1 MPDDLAANGGA
12 AMGAVMRD
20 AVTLD
25 DKYRA
30 DDGRVF
36 LNGTQALVR
45 MALLQQRR
53 DRSAGLRTAGMV
65 SGYRGSPLGTIDMEM
80 TRAKRFLDTHDIRF
94 VPGVNED
101 LAATAL
107 WGTQQIHLQDKP
119 EWDGVFGLWY
129 GKGPGVDRTGDAFR
143 HANLAG
149 SAAHGGV
156 LALAGDDH
164 TCKSSTTSHQS
175 EYALVDAMMPILAPS
190 TIPEMIEYG
199 LHGWAMSRL
208 SGCWTAMKVTADLT
222 DRSVS
227 MALDPATPSIIRP
240 ADLALP
246 PGGLNIRW
254 PDTPQEQEARLH
266 LHKIPAAL
274 AYIRANRLN
283 RVALGGA
290 GARFGIVTTGKAYLD
305 VRQALADLGIDE
317 ARAAALGIAVFK
329 VAVPWPLEPESL
341 RAFAAGLDEILVV
354 EEKRPLIE
362 GQVKDIL
369 YGLPADRRPRVT
381 GKRDEAGAPLLRS
394 HDELSAAAVA
404 AAVARRLARCG
415 REVADGEML
424 ARLDR
429 AAAGVPGIAGAVPKR
444 TPYFCSGCPHN
455 SSTKVPEGSRAHA
468 GIGCHWMS
476 QAMDRST
483 ATYTHMGGEG
493 ANWVGLAPF
502 VPTRHIFQNIGDG
515 TYFHSGLLAIRAAVA
530 AGVTITYKILFNDA
544 VAMTGGQTHDGPL
557 SPQAIAWQVRAEG
570 VQRIAVVTDQ
580 PERYGPSAGLPPYV
594 TVHHRDELD
603 AVQREFRE
611 VPGVSA
617 LIYDQTCA
625 AEKRRRRKR
634 GRMDDPDRRVVINE
648 RVCEGCGDCS
658 TQSNCLSVVPV
669 DTEFGR
675 KRQIDQSS
683 CNKDFSCLKGFC
695 PSFVT
700 VEGGRL
706 RKAKPAPAAA
716 APGAG
721 AIATPEPVLP
731 ALDRPYSLLV
741 TGIGGTGVVTIG
753 AILGMAAHLEG
764 LACSILDQT
773 GMAQKGGAVMS
784 HIVLARSPDRIHAAR
799 IAPGGADAV
808 LGCDLLVAAGDE
820 GLSRMR
826 AGHTRAVL
834 NARET
839 ITGAFTRD
847 PDQRVPVPLLVQ
859 RVGAACGRPDA
870 VDALDAT
877 AIATGLLG
885 DAIMTNLF
893 LLGYAWQKGLVPVSA
908 AAIDEAIALNGAGVA
923 ANRAAF
929 AWGRRAAVDLPT
941 VTETALGAAKPAA
954 DTLSSD
960 LDALVRRRVDELAA
974 YQDAA
979 YAARYRRLVDRVRRA
994 EAAEVPGSTRL
1005 TEAVARSFHKLM
1017 AYKDEYEVARLYT
1030 DGAFLARLA
1039 GQFESGFR
1047 LRFHLAPPLLAARD
1061 PESGQLRKRS
1071 YGPWML
1077 TAFKLLARLKVLRG
1091 TPFDPFGRTAERRAE
1106 RRLIDD
1112 YEATVDQL
1120 LTGLAPDTLELAL
1133 RIAVLPERIR
1143 GYGHVKEKAMAQAEA
1158 ERRELLE
1165 RFRSARPQRLAAE

>member
-1 MPDDLAANGGA
+1 MPDGV
-12 AMGAVMRD
+12 AMTG

-30 DDGRVF
+30 EHGRVF

-45 MALLQQRR
+45 MALLQKRR
-53 DRSAGLRTAGMV
+53 DSAAGLRTAGLV

-80 TRAKRFLDTHDIRF
+80 GRAQGFLQDHDIRF

-107 WGTQQIHLQDKP
+107 WGSQQIHLQDKP

-149 SAAHGGV
+149 SAARGGV
-156 LALAGDDH
+156 LVLAGDDH

-175 EYALVDAMMPILAPS
+175 EYALVDAMMPILSPAD
-190 TIPEMIEYG
+190 IPEMIEYG
-199 LHGWAMSRL
+199 LHGWALSRL

-227 MALDPATPSIIRP
+227 MSLDPAFPVLRQP
-240 ADLALP
+240 ADLVLP

-254 PDTPQEQEARLH
+254 PDSPQEQEARLH

-274 AYIRANRLN
+274 AYVRANGLN
-283 RVALGGA
+283 RVALGGS
-290 GARFGIVTTGKAYLD
+290 GARFGIVTAGKAYLD
-305 VRQALADLGIDE
+305 VRQALSELGIGE
-317 ARAAALGIAVFK
+317 GQAAALGIAVFK
-329 VAVPWPLEPESL
+329 VAVPWPLEPDGL

-362 GQVKDIL
+362 GQIKDIL

-381 GKRDEAGAPLLRS
+381 GKSDDAGAPMLRS
-394 HDELSAAAVA
+394 HDELSVA
-404 AAVARRLARCG
+404 EIARAIARRLARCG
-415 REVADGEML
+415 VEVDAAALE
-424 ARLDR
+424 RLENSGAAR
-429 AAAGVPGIAGAVPKR
+429 AAGPVAKR

-476 QAMDRST
+476 QAMDRDT
-483 ATYTHMGGEG
+483 ATYTHMGAEG

-530 AGVTITYKILFNDA
+530 GGVNITYKILFNDA
-544 VAMTGGQTHDGPL
+544 VAMTGGQPHDGQL
-557 SPQAIAWQVRAEG
+557 TPQAIAWQVRAEG
-570 VQRIAVVTDQ
+570 VQRIAVVSDE
-580 PERYGPSAGLPPYV
+580 PEKYGPSSGLPPYV
-594 TVHHRDELD
+594 TIHHRDELD

-611 VPGVSA
+611 VPGVST

-634 GRMDDPDRRVVINE
+634 GRMPDPDRRVVINE

-669 DTEFGR
+669 DTEFGT
-675 KRQIDQSS
+675 KRTIDQSS
-683 CNKDFSCLKGFC
+683 CNKDFSCLGGFC

-700 VEGGRL
+700 VEGGTL
-706 RKAKPAPAAA
+706 RKSRPAPAPAADMD
-716 APGAG
+716 AG
-721 AIATPEPVLP
+721 ADALPEPAWP
-731 ALDRPYSLLV
+731 ALEQPYRLLV
-741 TGIGGTGVVTIG
+741 TGVGGTGVVTVG

-784 HIVLARSPDRIHAAR
+784 HIVLAGRADQIHAAR

-808 LGCDLLVAAGDE
+808 LGCDLLVAAGED

-826 AGHTRAVL
+826 AGRTRAVL
-834 NARET
+834 NRHET
-839 ITGAFTRD
+839 VTGAFTRN
-847 PDQRVPVPLLVQ
+847 PDERLPLPLLVR
-859 RVGAACGRPDA
+859 RVADACGGGEA

-885 DAIMTNLF
+885 DGIMANLF
-893 LLGYAWQKGLVPVSA
+893 LLGYAWQKGLIPLSA
-908 AAIDEAIALNGAGVA
+908 SAIDEAIVLNGTGVA

-929 AWGRRAAVDLPT
+929 AWGRRAAADPGAVAAAQMVDRPAKSPAKSPA
-941 VTETALGAAKPAA
+941 EAAPPA
-954 DTLSSD
+954 D
-960 LDALVRRRVDELAA
+960 LDVLISRRVAELTA
-974 YQDAA
+974 YQDSA
-979 YAARYRRLVDRVRRA
+979 YAERYRRLVDQVRRV
-994 EAAEVPGSTRL
+994 EASAAAGSVQL
-1005 TEAVARSFHKLM
+1005 TETVARSFYKVM

-1030 DGAFLARLA
+1030 DGAFLARL
-1039 GQFESGFR
+1039 GEQFETGFR

-1061 PESGQLRKRS
+1061 PQSGRLKKS
-1071 YGPWML
+1071 AYGPWML
-1077 TAFKLLARLKVLRG
+1077 TAFKFLARLRKLRG

-1106 RRLIDD
+1106 RRLVDV
-1112 YEATVDQL
+1112 YERAIMEL
-1120 LTGLAPDTLELAL
+1120 LAGLTPDKLEPAV
-1133 RIAVLPERIR
+1133 RIAALPDRIR
-1143 GYGHVKEKAMAQAEA
+1143 GYGHVKEKALAQAEA
-1158 ERRELLE
+1158 ELRDRLA
-1165 RFRSARPQRLAAE
+1165 RFHSPPTQRLAAE

>member
-1 MPDDLAANGGA
+1 MTG
-12 AMGAVMRD
+12 

-30 DDGRVF
+30 EHGRVF

-45 MALLQQRR
+45 MALLQKRR
-53 DRSAGLRTAGMV
+53 DRAAGLRTAGLV

-80 TRAKRFLDTHDIRF
+80 GRARGFLEAHDIRF

-107 WGTQQIHLQDKP
+107 WGSQQIHLQDQP

-149 SAAHGGV
+149 SAARGGV
-156 LALAGDDH
+156 LVLAGDDH

-175 EYALVDAMMPILAPS
+175 EYALVDAMMPILSPAGV
-190 TIPEMIEYG
+190 PEMIEYG
-199 LHGWAMSRL
+199 LHGWALSRL

-227 MALDPATPSIIRP
+227 MTLDPAFPVIRQP
-240 ADLALP
+240 ADLVLP

-254 PDTPQEQEARLH
+254 PDSPQEQEARLH

-274 AYIRANRLN
+274 AYVRANGLN
-283 RVALGGA
+283 RVALGGS
-290 GARFGIVTTGKAYLD
+290 GARFGIVTAGKAYLD
-305 VRQALADLGIDE
+305 VRQALAELGIGE
-317 ARAAALGIAVFK
+317 GQAAALGIAVFK
-329 VAVPWPLEPESL
+329 VAVPWPLEPDGL
-341 RAFAAGLDEILVV
+341 CAFAAGLDEILVV

-362 GQVKDIL
+362 GQIKDIL
-369 YGLPADRRPRVT
+369 YGVPADRRPRVT
-381 GKRDEAGAPLLRS
+381 GKSDDSGAPMLRS
-394 HDELSAAAVA
+394 HDELSVA
-404 AAVARRLARCG
+404 EIARAIARRLARCG
-415 REVADGEML
+415 VEVDAAAL
-424 ARLDR
+424 ARLETPGTAR
-429 AAAGVPGIAGAVPKR
+429 AGGSVAKR

-455 SSTKVPEGSRAHA
+455 SSTRVPEGSRAHA

-476 QAMDRST
+476 QAMDRDT
-483 ATYTHMGGEG
+483 ATYTHMGAEG

-502 VPTRHIFQNIGDG
+502 VSTRHIFQNIGDG

-530 AGVTITYKILFNDA
+530 GGVNITYKILFNDA
-544 VAMTGGQTHDGPL
+544 VAMTGGQSHDGQL
-557 SPQAIAWQVRAEG
+557 TPQAIAWQVRAEG
-570 VQRIAVVTDQ
+570 VQRIAVVSDE
-580 PERYGPSAGLPPYV
+580 PEKYGSSSGLPPYV
-594 TVHHRDELD
+594 TIHHRDELD

-634 GRMDDPDRRVVINE
+634 GRMPDPGRRVVINE

-669 DTEFGR
+669 DTEFGT
-675 KRQIDQSS
+675 KRTIDQSS
-683 CNKDFSCLKGFC
+683 CNKDFSCVNGFC

-700 VEGGRL
+700 VEGGTL
-706 RKAKPAPAAA
+706 RKSRPALAPAPAAGADA
-716 APGAG
+716 AAD
-721 AIATPEPVLP
+721 ALPEPALP
-731 ALDRPYSLLV
+731 ALDQPYRLLV
-741 TGIGGTGVVTIG
+741 TGVGGTGVVTIG

-764 LACSILDQT
+764 MACSILDQT

-784 HIVLARSPDRIHAAR
+784 HIVLARLADQIHAAR

-808 LGCDLLVAAGDE
+808 LGCDLLVAAGED

-826 AGHTRAVL
+826 AGRTRAVL
-834 NARET
+834 NRHET
-839 ITGAFTRD
+839 VTGAFTRN
-847 PDQRVPVPLLVQ
+847 PDERLPLPLLVR
-859 RVGAACGRPDA
+859 RVADACGGGEA

-877 AIATGLLG
+877 AIATRLLG
-885 DAIMTNLF
+885 DAIMANLF
-893 LLGYAWQKGLVPVSA
+893 LLGYAWQKGLIPLSA
-908 AAIDEAIALNGAGVA
+908 SAIDEAIVLNGTGVA

-929 AWGRRAAVDLPT
+929 AWGRRAAADPDAVPAQKVELLGIPPA
-941 VTETALGAAKPAA
+941 ETAPPA
-954 DTLSSD
+954 D
-960 LDALVRRRVDELAA
+960 LDALISRRVGELTA
-974 YQDAA
+974 YQDSA
-979 YAARYRRLVDRVRRA
+979 YAERYRRLVDQVRQ
-994 EAAEVPGSTRL
+994 AEVAAAAGNVRL
-1005 TEAVARSFHKLM
+1005 TEAVARSFYKVM

-1030 DGAFLARLA
+1030 DGAFLARL
-1039 GQFESGFR
+1039 GEQFETGFR
-1047 LRFHLAPPLLAARD
+1047 LRFHLAPPMLAARD
-1061 PESGQLRKRS
+1061 PQTGRLKKSV

-1077 TAFKLLARLKVLRG
+1077 TAFQMLAKLRKLRG

-1106 RRLIDD
+1106 RRLVDV
-1112 YEATVDQL
+1112 YERAIL
-1120 LTGLAPDTLELAL
+1120 GMLASLAPETLEPAV
-1133 RIAVLPERIR
+1133 RIASIPERIR

-1158 ERRELLE
+1158 ELHDLLAQ
-1165 RFRSARPQRLAAE
+1165 FHSTPMQRMAAE

>member
-1 MPDDLAANGGA
+1 MPDGV
-12 AMGAVMRD
+12 AMTG

-25 DKYRA
+25 DKYLA
-30 DDGRVF
+30 EHGRVF

-45 MALLQQRR
+45 MALLQKRR
-53 DRSAGLRTAGMV
+53 DRAAGLRTAGLV

-80 TRAKRFLDTHDIRF
+80 GRARSFLDAHDIRF

-107 WGTQQIHLQDKP
+107 WGSQQIHLQDTP
-119 EWDGVFGLWY
+119 DWDGVFGLWY

-149 SAAHGGV
+149 SAGRGGV
-156 LALAGDDH
+156 LVLAGDDH

-175 EYALVDAMMPILAPS
+175 EYALVDAMMPILSPS
-190 TIPEMIEYG
+190 GIPEMIEYG
-199 LHGWAMSRL
+199 LHGWALSRL

-227 MALDPATPSIIRP
+227 MTLDPALPVIRQP
-240 ADLALP
+240 TDLVLP

-254 PDTPQEQEARLH
+254 PDSPQEQEARLH

-274 AYIRANRLN
+274 AYVRANGLN
-283 RVALGGA
+283 RAALGGGGG
-290 GARFGIVTTGKAYLD
+290 GARFGIVTAGKAYLD
-305 VRQALADLGIDE
+305 VRQALAELGIDE
-317 ARAAALGIAVFK
+317 VRAVALGIAVFK
-329 VAVPWPLEPESL
+329 VAVPWPLEPDGL
-341 RAFAAGLDEILVV
+341 RSFAAGLDEILVV

-362 GQVKDIL
+362 GQIKDIL

-381 GKRDEAGAPLLRS
+381 GKYDESGAPLLRS
-394 HDELSAAAVA
+394 HDELSVA
-404 AAVARRLARCG
+404 EIVLAIAGRLARCG
-415 REVADGEML
+415 IEAADTDVL
-424 ARLDR
+424 ARFESS
-429 AAAGVPGIAGAVPKR
+429 AGTATRPGGAVAKR

-476 QAMDRST
+476 QAMDRDT
-483 ATYTHMGGEG
+483 ATYTHMGAEG

-530 AGVTITYKILFNDA
+530 GGVNITYKILFNDA
-544 VAMTGGQTHDGPL
+544 VAMTGGQSHDGQL
-557 SPQAIAWQVRAEG
+557 TPQAIAWQVRAEG
-570 VQRIAVVTDQ
+570 VQRIAVVSDE
-580 PERYGPSAGLPPYV
+580 PEKYGLSSGLPPYV
-594 TVHHRDELD
+594 TIHHRDDLD

-634 GRMDDPDRRVVINE
+634 GRMADPDRRVVINE

-669 DTEFGR
+669 DTEFGT
-675 KRQIDQSS
+675 KRTIDQSS
-683 CNKDFSCLKGFC
+683 CNKDFSCLTGFC

-700 VEGGRL
+700 VEGGTL
-706 RKAKPAPAAA
+706 RKVRPAAA
-716 APGAG
+716 PVPDAG
-721 AIATPEPVLP
+721 DLPEPAP
-731 ALDRPYSLLV
+731 PSLDQPYRLLV
-741 TGIGGTGVVTIG
+741 TGVGGTGVVTIG

-784 HIVLARSPDRIHAAR
+784 HIVLARRADRIHAAR

-808 LGCDLLVAAGDE
+808 LGCDLLVAAGED
-820 GLSRMR
+820 GLSHMQ
-826 AGHTRAVL
+826 AGRTRAVL
-834 NARET
+834 NRHET
-839 ITGAFTRD
+839 VTGGFTRN
-847 PDQRVPVPLLVQ
+847 PDERLPLPLLVR
-859 RVGAACGRPDA
+859 RVADACGGDAA

-885 DAIMTNLF
+885 DAIMANLF
-893 LLGYAWQKGLVPVSA
+893 LLGYAWQKGLIPLSA
-908 AAIDEAIALNGAGVA
+908 TAIDEAIVLNGTGIA

-929 AWGRRAAVDLPT
+929 AWGRRAAADPNAAAAARPAKL
-941 VTETALGAAKPAA
+941 LGSVAPPAN
-954 DTLSSD
+954 
-960 LDALVRRRVDELAA
+960 LDELIARRVEQLTR

-979 YAARYRRLVDRVRRA
+979 YAGRYRRLVDRVRRA
-994 EAAEVPGSTRL
+994 ETAAAPGSVRL
-1005 TEAVARSFHKLM
+1005 TQAVSHSFYKLM

-1030 DGAFLARLA
+1030 DGAFLAQLTE
-1039 GQFESGFR
+1039 QFETGFR

-1061 PESGQLRKRS
+1061 ERTGRLKKSA

-1077 TAFKLLARLKVLRG
+1077 TAFKLLAKLRRLRG
-1091 TPFDPFGRTAERRAE
+1091 TPFDPFGRTAERRDE
-1106 RRLIDD
+1106 RRLIAD
-1112 YEATVDQL
+1112 YEQAVIGML
-1120 LTGLAPDTLELAL
+1120 PGLSAETLELAV
-1133 RIAVLPERIR
+1133 RIAGIPERIR
-1143 GYGHVKEKAMAQAEA
+1143 GYGHVKEKSMGLAEA
-1158 ERRELLE
+1158 ELRNQLA
-1165 RFRSARPQRLAAE
+1165 RFHAMPQRRLAAE